1 MKTIIILTIT
11 FTLNLCVYSQ
21 VSQQWVARYKPST
34 GGVSEARDITTD
46 AAGNVYVTGVSNV
59 PVTSLDIATVKY
71 NSAGV
76 EQWAARYTGIGG
88 LNNDI
93 GTSVAVDGS
102 GNVYVAG
109 SSYGGPS
116 LGIDFIIIKYG
127 PAGNLI
133 WDYRFTGP
141 DGLDDELFK
150 MVIDASA
157 NVYVCG
163 SSIATGSQKDFMV
176 LKLNSAGMA
185 QWSRRYV
192 HTNNDDYAID
202 LAVDGSGNVY
212 VTGYASVPGNGQDFV
227 TVKYNS
233 AGTQQWVFPFNV
245 GGDEIGISLGL
256 DASGNAYVG
265 GYTDAYGTGNDCFIY
280 SVSSS
285 GAFRWMQRYTGPGN
299 NDDKI
304 YRIAVDAAGNVAGVG
319 NSNQGA
325 NGNDLFVVKYNS
337 AGVQQWLNTLNVGG
351 NDIAT
356 SVALDASGNV
366 YLTGRTNAYGNGED
380 YVSVSYNSSGS
391 FRWLTSYNYTG
402 TWNDFALKVTVDAS
416 NNVYVTGNSWDDYA
430 TIKYSTTV
438 GITAISNNSP
448 DYFELKQNYP
458 NPFNPATNIN
468 FNIPKQSNVKLAVFD
483 VTGKEVARLVDN
495 SLNAGTYSYD
505 FNAAN
510 LPSGTYF
517 YRLNAGDFSET
528 KKMIL
533 IK

>member
-1 MKTIIILTIT
+1 MKPIIILIIT
-11 FTLNLCVYSQ
+11 FILNISIYSQ
-21 VSQQWVARYKPST
+21 VSQQWVSRYKPPT

-76 EQWAARYTGIGG
+76 EQWVARYTGIGG

-93 GTSVAVDGS
+93 GSSVAVDGS

-116 LGIDFIIIKYG
+116 LGIDFIILKYG

-133 WDYRFTGP
+133 WDYRFTGS

-163 SSIATGSQKDFMV
+163 SSIAAGSQKDFMV
-176 LKLNSAGMA
+176 LKLNSAGVS

-202 LAVDGSGNVY
+202 LAVDASGNVY

-245 GGDEIGISLGL
+245 GGEEIGLSMGL
-256 DASGNAYVG
+256 DASGNAYIG
-265 GYTDAYGTGNDCFIY
+265 GYTNAYGTGNDCFIY
-280 SVSSS
+280 SVSSA
-285 GAFRWMQRYTGPGN
+285 GAYRWLQRYTGPGN

-304 YRIAVDAAGNVAGVG
+304 SRISVDTDGNVVGVG

-325 NGNDLFVVKYNS
+325 NGNDLYVVKYNS
-337 AGVQQWLNTLNVGG
+337 AGALQWQNLLNVGG
-351 NDIAT
+351 NDLGT
-356 SVALDASGNV
+356 SVALDAAGNV
-366 YLTGRTNAYGNGED
+366 YLTGKTNAYGSGDD
-380 YVSVSYNSSGS
+380 YLTASYSSAGV
-391 FRWLTSYNYTG
+391 FRWLNSYNFAG

-438 GITAISNNSP
+438 GLNTISNNTP
-448 DYFELKQNYP
+448 ENFELKQNYP
-458 NPFNPATNIN
+458 NPFNPVTKIR
-468 FNIPKQSNVKLAVFD
+468 FSIPKQSNVKLSVFD
-483 VTGKEVARLVDN
+483 VTGKEAARLVDN
-495 SLNAGTYSYD
+495 TINAGTYEYD
-505 FNAAN
+505 FNASV

-517 YRLNAGDFSET
+517 YRLTAGDYSET